1 MHTKLSFG
9 VTQHGVQWDTDKAS
23 RFKEENMFVKSIEVS
38 ARGEYIKVVGRTWYP
53 HTSKGSSTEVAA
65 MLFSLL
71 INIIQH
77 PPQDNI
83 L

>member
-1 MHTKLSFG
+1 
-9 VTQHGVQWDTDKAS
+9 
-23 RFKEENMFVKSIEVS
+23 MFVKSIEVS
-38 ARGEYIKVVGRTWYP
+38 ARGEYIKDVGRTWYP